1 MTYKE
6 FVRWAKYRQKHGSL
20 DSGRRTDRSLALIAS
35 QFAAAFIK
43 FKDGR
48 KVSPDDFT
56 LYPEERKE
64 SREAQDFA
72 SNDDVINLI
81 KSIAVKK

>member
-1 MTYKE
+1 MSYKE

-20 DSGRRTDRSLALIAS
+20 DAGRRTDRSLALIAS

-48 KVSPDDFT
+48 KVSPNDFT
-56 LYPEERKE
+56 LYPEP
-64 SREAQDFA
+64 REQAQDEQGYA

-81 KSIAVKK
+81 KSISVKK